1 MIQSNG
7 NEVRFDDFHRGY
19 FDINHY
25 TSMNYRL

>member
-7 NEVRFDDFHRGY
+7 NEVRFDDFYRGS